1 MSRVPLIIL
10 TADRPAELQFVGAPQ
25 TVDQT
30 RFFGNFVNHF
40 ENLEAPHI
48 QKQSQTEN
56 FWTYPRKVAQRA
68 VLSAISPLSGPVQ
81 INVPLRD
88 PLVPELKSENYEK
101 GRSKHA
107 FKFYEGQAQ
116 VILPF
121 DEALLSGKTLIL
133 AGANFDKDYSE
144 ALLKLA
150 EQLKAPILA
159 DF

>member
-1 MSRVPLIIL
+1 MKKDV
-10 TADRPAELQFVGAPQ
+10 
-25 TVDQT
+25 
-30 RFFGNFVNHF
+30 
-40 ENLEAPHI
+40 LE
-48 QKQSQTEN
+48 
-56 FWTYPRKVAQRA
+56 
-68 VLSAISPLSGPVQ
+68 
-81 INVPLRD
+81 
-88 PLVPELKSENYEK
+88 
-101 GRSKHA
+101 HA

-159 DF
+159 DPLSNLRNHNHPLVIDSYDAFLANNDLKNSIKSGCYSTFWTNACF